1 MRKLGLIR
9 ALAGAIA
16 SAPAPS
22 YDPTQ
27 VWEYYWA
34 FDDVKAGWNTEL
46 GGDGTTT
53 MFIDSPQ
60 LSVAEGGTYPGLE
73 SGTITGHAN
82 NPPSGW
88 AVNDTQ
94 DALVLVGTGGEIPLK
109 PSRWYG
115 SSDTDLNPG
124 TGNFLWGFHLRYYN
138 GPSGDDTVKGSG
150 ATLPSSKLE
159 NSGGI
164 RLKTG
169 DNFNTASDG
178 SGTDSGDTAFYL
190 SPAPSN
196 GDNIFIA
203 YMRDVPNQDY
213 YYWYGVV
220 EPGATRANLQRLKA
234 IADNGVYLKTSTGV
248 RNDATT
254 PRLVRFNEGAGVAG
268 ILFQKTI
275 ADFAT
280 ADDMVGDHFEYLVSL
295 L

>member
-1 MRKLGLIR
+1 MRKLALLR
-9 ALAGAIA
+9 ALAGAI
-16 SAPAPS
+16 SNSTPPA

-27 VWEYYWA
+27 SWEYSWE
-34 FDDVKAGWNTEL
+34 FDDIKAGWNTEL

-73 SGTITGHAN
+73 SGDVSGHAS
-82 NPPSGW
+82 NPPVGW

-94 DALVLVGTGGEIPLK
+94 DALVLLSGNGEIPLK
-109 PSRWYG
+109 PSRWFG
-115 SSDTDLNPG
+115 TADTDLNPG
-124 TGNFLWGFHLRYYN
+124 TGNFIWGFHLRYYN
-138 GPSGDDTVKGSG
+138 GTSADDTVKGSG
-150 ATLPSSKLE
+150 ASLPSSKLE
-159 NSGGI
+159 NSGGV
-164 RLKTG
+164 RLKIG
-169 DNFNTASDG
+169 DNFNSASDG
-178 SGTDSGDTAFYL
+178 TGTDSGDTAFYL
-190 SPAPSN
+190 TPAPSN
-196 GDNIFIA
+196 GDNLFIA
-203 YMRDVPNQDY
+203 YMREVGTQDY
-213 YYWYGVV
+213 HFWHGVV
-220 EPGATRANLQRLKA
+220 QAGATRANLQKLHA